1 MFEHVSKP
9 VLPRSQFLSRMMQ
22 AILLGVALIAV
33 SLAIGMAGY
42 LYFFPKLDWADA
54 FVYAAMFLSCM
65 ALLAVPETNG
75 ARSCSGCYAIYSG
88 LMQVMSAGVVFAPLV
103 HRFLHK
109 LYDDEDDGSEK
120 SSVGRLQSTSIGEA
134 FRPLLPGKPRQRLC
148 LEYGVP
154 VHG

>member
-9 VLPRSQFLSRMMQ
+9 VLPRPQFLSQMMR

-54 FVYAAMFLSCM
+54 FVNAAMILSGM
-65 ALLAVPETNG
+65 GPLAMPETTG
-75 ARSCSGCYAIYSG
+75 AKLFSGCYAIYSG
-88 LMQVMSAGVVFAPLV
+88 LMLVMSAGVVFAPLV

-109 LYDDEDDGSEK
+109 LHADEDD
-120 SSVGRLQSTSIGEA
+120 VGERNK
-134 FRPLLPGKPRQRLC
+134 RVLPAK
-148 LEYGVP
+148 
-154 VHG
+154 H